1 MKHSNPYSFIAWL
14 AAVLL
19 FTACSSENDL
29 TDPQLEGL
37 PVQVDINL
45 STTRQ
50 PTTRWDDSQ
59 AVNGEMMN
67 NWIIIVTDTSDKI
80 EQLISSASY
89 AGEKE
94 KDAISSIALA
104 SGTKHFYSFANVSL
118 ADIANG
124 TPAIG
129 TILSLKTTYPAPANG
144 AIPATGIP
152 MSNKQTI
159 QILNVQQQ
167 TIELEVVRLM
177 AKVTLQL
184 ANSSGTA
191 ITVNSATLSAITT
204 ATTAISLLPPAS
216 ATKAASVASYTHPTT
231 LSVPDGTTAASPQ
244 VLSFYINESAL
255 NATDAPPYHT
265 LSLTTTQGTTTN
277 ELRYALLNWNSFSRN
292 EHSIIPIALDDYRLT
307 IVARDYPPIGVY
319 PAVVVSNGEGTFTVT
334 FSDGGDF
341 ELIPSITRLS
351 DGAEMNFEL
360 ASSGMTVLS
369 GDPAALFVTPPT
381 YNATTKE
388 VVGTI
393 GTTTGTVLYQFS
405 FNVLNADSSVAR
417 TLTYKLYIIQQ

>member
-19 FTACSSENDL
+19 FTACSSENDH

-216 ATKAASVASYTHPTT
+216 AT
-231 LSVPDGTTAASPQ
+231 
-244 VLSFYINESAL
+244 
-255 NATDAPPYHT
+255 
-265 LSLTTTQGTTTN
+265 
-277 ELRYALLNWNSFSRN
+277 
-292 EHSIIPIALDDYRLT
+292 
-307 IVARDYPPIGVY
+307 
-319 PAVVVSNGEGTFTVT
+319 
-334 FSDGGDF
+334 
-341 ELIPSITRLS
+341 
-351 DGAEMNFEL
+351 
-360 ASSGMTVLS
+360 
-369 GDPAALFVTPPT
+369 
-381 YNATTKE
+381 
-388 VVGTI
+388 
-393 GTTTGTVLYQFS
+393 
-405 FNVLNADSSVAR
+405 
-417 TLTYKLYIIQQ
+417 